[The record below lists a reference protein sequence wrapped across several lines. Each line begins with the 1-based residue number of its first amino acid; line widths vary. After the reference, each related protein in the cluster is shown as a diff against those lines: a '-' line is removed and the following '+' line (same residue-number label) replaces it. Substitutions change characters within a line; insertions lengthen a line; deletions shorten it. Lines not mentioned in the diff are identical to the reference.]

1 MFGKELLKVDLF
13 VIINFFFM
21 SVYLFMMKVLVY
33 SVVKVFINN
42 FMMWMVVY
50 FVEIGLWVN
59 VIVSGFFLI
68 K

>member
-1 MFGKELLKVDLF
+1 MFGKELLKVDLL

-21 SVYLFMMKVLVY
+21 SVYLFMMKVFVY
-33 SVVKVFINN
+33 SVVKVLINN